1 MTSLGTIGTKTMY
14 VYCIIYDQKLCT
26 EQERNKI
33 NYEKKLGNQ
42 EKKTNQLLDTRGK
55 KRTQV

>member
-26 EQERNKI
+26 EQERNTI
-33 NYEKKLGNQ
+33 NYEKKLGNW
-42 EKKTNQLLDTRGK
+42 KKNNQLLDTRGK